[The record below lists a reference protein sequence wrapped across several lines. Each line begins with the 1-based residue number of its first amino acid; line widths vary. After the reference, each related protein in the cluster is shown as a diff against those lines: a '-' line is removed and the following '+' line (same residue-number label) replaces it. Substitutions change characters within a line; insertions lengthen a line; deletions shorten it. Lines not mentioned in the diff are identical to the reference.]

1 MQEKGTIM
9 TTTTLEPNAMRASLR
24 LTPDHHLMLND
35 AAGVLVTPL
44 SGRAWLTMEGDPRDI
59 DLRPGIPYTIERDGL
74 TLVNALEPGVLR
86 VSIPRARASVWRR
99 WATGIWD
106 LLMIF
111 AEARAQVR
119 LARGNRH
126 L

>member
-1 MQEKGTIM
+1 M
-9 TTTTLEPNAMRASLR
+9 TTTTLDTNSMRASLR
-24 LTPDHHLMLND
+24 LTPDHQLMLND

-86 VSIPRARASVWRR
+86 VSIPRARAGAWRR
-99 WATGIWD
+99 WAAGIWD

-111 AEARAQVR
+111 AEARAR
-119 LARGNRH
+119 ARIARGARH